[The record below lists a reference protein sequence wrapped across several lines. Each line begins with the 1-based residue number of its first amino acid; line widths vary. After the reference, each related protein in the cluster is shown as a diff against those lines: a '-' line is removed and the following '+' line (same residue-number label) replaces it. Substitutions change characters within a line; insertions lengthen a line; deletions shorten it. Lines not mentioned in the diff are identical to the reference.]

1 MDKRYQVFVSS
12 TYTDLEKE
20 RQTVIQTLMKMDC
33 IPAGMELFPA
43 IDENQWN
50 FIQKVIDDCDYYLII
65 VGGRYGSLAS
75 EGISYTEKEYDYA
88 VKKGIKVIA
97 LLRKNLDSIPVSK
110 TDTDPNKKA
119 KLDAFISKVKTG
131 RLVDFWDEEKELP
144 GLVALSLITTM
155 KQYPAIGWVRGNQV
169 PNETLFLKLEEL
181 RKENEELK
189 KQKNSEQQSTIVTN
203 EIKENLANFDDIFTI
218 KGTYEYS
225 GSVYRN
231 NEWEYPDSWKNIFIS
246 ISPYFLEAPS
256 DSEIEEAITRYVT
269 EKNPELKKVA
279 QIKDSSI
286 KTSFSSLHYIKIQFM
301 ALGLI
306 SKEGYWELTDYGK
319 KEMIK
324 GRSVKKQPNP

>member
-12 TYTDLEKE
+12 TYADLKNE
-20 RQTVIQTLMKMDC
+20 RQTVIQTLMEMDC

-43 IDENQWN
+43 IDDDQWN

-65 VGGRYGSLAS
+65 VGGRYGSVTS

-88 VKKGIKVIA
+88 VEKGIKVIA
-97 LLRKNLDSIPVSK
+97 LLRNNLDSIPVSK
-110 TDTDPNKKA
+110 TDSDPDKKA
-119 KLDAFISKVKTG
+119 KLDAFINKLKTG
-131 RLVDFWDEEKELP
+131 RLVKFWDNEEQLP
-144 GLVALSLITTM
+144 GLVALSLTKTI
-155 KQYPAIGWVRGNQV
+155 KQYPATGWVRGNQV
-169 PNETLFLKLEEL
+169 PNETLLLKLEEL

-189 KQKNSEQQSTIVTN
+189 KQKDSEQQSTIVTN

-225 GSVYRN
+225 GSIYS

-246 ISPYFLEAPS
+246 ISPYFLEAPP

-269 EKNPELKKVA
+269 EKDPELKKVA

>member
-12 TYTDLEKE
+12 TYTDLRDE

-43 IDENQWN
+43 IDEDQWN

-65 VGGRYGSLAS
+65 VGGRYGSITS

-88 VKKGIKVIA
+88 VEKGIKVIA
-97 LLRKNLDSIPVSK
+97 LLRNNLDSIPVSK
-110 TDTDPNKKA
+110 TDTDPNKKE
-119 KLDAFISKVKTG
+119 KLDAFISKLKTG
-131 RLVDFWDEEKELP
+131 RLVNFWNDEKELP

-155 KQYPAIGWVRGNQV
+155 KQHPAIGWVRGNQI
-169 PNETLFLKLEEL
+169 PNETLLLELEKL
-181 RKENEELK
+181 RKENDELK
-189 KQKNSEQQSTIVTN
+189 KQKNNEQQSLTITN
-203 EIKENLANFDDIFTI
+203 ELKENLANFDDNFTI
-218 KGTYEYS
+218 TGTFENTEEKCEWTYS
-225 GSVYRN
+225 A
-231 NEWEYPDSWKNIFIS
+231 SWRNIFIS
-246 ISPYFLEAPS
+246 ISPYFLESPS

-269 EKNPELKKVA
+269 EQDPRLAKMVYLK
-279 QIKDSSI
+279 DYSM
-286 KTSFSSLHYIKIQFM
+286 KTSINSLHYIKIQFM

-324 GRSVKKQPNP
+324 GRAVKKQPNP

>member
-12 TYTDLEKE
+12 TYTDLRDE

-43 IDENQWN
+43 IDEDQWN

-65 VGGRYGSLAS
+65 VGGRYGSITS

-88 VKKGIKVIA
+88 VEKGIKVIA
-97 LLRKNLDSIPVSK
+97 LLRNNLDSIPVSK
-110 TDTDPNKKA
+110 TDTNPNKKE
-119 KLDAFISKVKTG
+119 KLDAFISKLKTG
-131 RLVDFWDEEKELP
+131 RLVSFWNDEKELP

-155 KQYPAIGWVRGNQV
+155 KQHPAIGWVRGNQI
-169 PNETLFLKLEEL
+169 PNETLLLELEKL
-181 RKENEELK
+181 RKENDELK
-189 KQKNSEQQSTIVTN
+189 KQKNNEQQSLTITN
-203 EIKENLANFDDIFTI
+203 ELKENLANFDDNFTI
-218 KGTYEYS
+218 TGTFENTEEKCEWTYS
-225 GSVYRN
+225 A
-231 NEWEYPDSWKNIFIS
+231 SWRNIFIS
-246 ISPYFLEAPS
+246 ISPYFLETPS

-269 EKNPELKKVA
+269 EQDPRLAKTVYLK
-279 QIKDSSI
+279 DYSM
-286 KTSFSSLHYIKIQFM
+286 KTSINSLHYIKIQFM

-324 GRSVKKQPNP
+324 GRAVKKQPNP